1 MSKVI
6 YGRKGIRNRD
16 YKVWINFSGMTEAD
30 GELDYI
36 QAIDAISGT
45 YDKITESPPDYE
57 NALTALNATKELMY
71 HIGEMRADSIDL
83 TIEDGDSIEG
93 NIAGKVVL
101 GKSGKFVTELI
112 NSTPEI
118 LNWLSERDGEECI
131 VMLEEIN
138 DKRLVSYDGAMLET
152 HEIIF
157 ICNMPAIAAGLTDN
171 VGVVFGFAE
180 KETGNGTI
188 TSTINLEKTVAYA
201 SMFRKIYDFQYELP
215 SEPPRNIDVSNIEGQ
230 PLVALVEWQW
240 SAGDYP
246 AVDGFRIQVST
257 EVNFSNIILKQDVDG
272 KNEVV
277 DLKAYVTC
285 PKAGKYYFRMCG
297 LIKGV
302 QKSIFSNVV
311 DITL

>member
-36 QAIDAISGT
+36 QAIDAISRT
-45 YDKITESPPDYE
+45 YGKITESPPDYE

-201 SMFRKIYDFQYELP
+201 SMFRKICDFQYELP
-215 SEPPRNIDVSNIEGQ
+215 SEPPDNISVG
-230 PLVALVEWQW
+230 
-240 SAGDYP
+240 
-246 AVDGFRIQVST
+246 
-257 EVNFSNIILKQDVDG
+257 
-272 KNEVV
+272 
-277 DLKAYVTC
+277 
-285 PKAGKYYFRMCG
+285 
-297 LIKGV
+297 
-302 QKSIFSNVV
+302 
-311 DITL
+311 